1 MSIFYSLGVL
11 ILHASLRINAFI
23 EVLMTFK
30 SYEGFFGAPGA
41 IGEWS
46 L

>member
-41 IGEWS
+41 IGE
-46 L
+46 